1 MRHLNGLF
9 KYIDRNADHFIEDL
23 RILCQQPS
31 VSSQKR
37 GIDEC
42 VSLLEKIMEDIG
54 LEVRIF
60 EIKNGNPIIFGEL
73 RSGSSKEC
81 LGFYNHYDVQPPD
94 PLDEWDSPP
103 FNPVIK
109 DGKLY
114 ARGASD
120 NKGDLISRLEAVRAF
135 LEVHGDVPVNL
146 KFLIEGEE
154 ESGSPHLPDFVREN
168 ASLLKADGY
177 LWEGE
182 GVDME
187 GRPIVTLGAKGILYV
202 EFRTR
207 GPKVDV
213 HSSRAP
219 LVPNPAWRLVWMLSM
234 LKGPD
239 EKIKIPG
246 WYDDVVPPD
255 EEDMRLLREAP
266 FDEETDKK
274 ELGLKEY
281 LLGVTGVE
289 SLKTLLFSPTCNI
302 SGFFSGYTGSGT
314 KTVLPSEAFARVDF
328 RLVVAQKPNLLFRKL
343 KTYLKENGFEDV
355 TVIKHSAYEAA
366 KTPVNDPFVTRVV
379 KTAKRIYGL
388 KPVIWPTAAG
398 TGPLYVIRNWL
409 GIPVVSAGGA
419 GYPGSRIHAPNE
431 NIRLKDYIRSIKY
444 MVALINSY
452 EE

>member
-31 VSSQKR
+31 VSAQKR

-42 VSLLEKIMEDIG
+42 VGLLEKIMEDIG

-135 LEVHGDVPVNL
+135 LEVCGDVPVSL

-168 ASLLKADGY
+168 ADLLKADGY

-255 EEDMRLLREAP
+255 EEDMRLLKEAP
-266 FDEETDKK
+266 FDEEADKK
-274 ELGLKEY
+274 ELGIKEY

-343 KTYLKENGFEDV
+343 KNYLKENGFEDI

-444 MVALINSY
+444 MVALMNSY

>member
-42 VSLLEKIMEDIG
+42 VDLLEKIMEDIG

-94 PLDEWDSPP
+94 PLDEWEFPP

-135 LEVHGDVPVNL
+135 LEVCGDVPVSL

-202 EFRTR
+202 EFRAR
-207 GPKVDV
+207 GPKVAV

-255 EEDMRLLREAP
+255 EEDMRLLKEAP
-266 FDEETDKK
+266 FDEEADKK

-302 SGFFSGYTGSGT
+302 SGFFSGYTGPGT

-343 KTYLKENGFEDV
+343 KNYLKENGFEDI

>member
-1 MRHLNGLF
+1 MEHLNELF
-9 KYIDRNADHFIEDL
+9 KYIDRNTDRFIEDL

-42 VSLLEKIMEDIG
+42 VDLLEKIMEDIG

-94 PLDEWDSPP
+94 PLDEWEFPP

-120 NKGDLISRLEAVRAF
+120 DKGDLISRLEAVRAF
-135 LEVHGDVPVNL
+135 LEVRGDVPVSL

-168 ASLLKADGY
+168 ADLLKADGY

-182 GVDME
+182 GVDMK
-187 GRPIVTLGAKGILYV
+187 GRPIVTLGAKGILHV
-202 EFRTR
+202 EFRTK

-255 EEDMRLLREAP
+255 EEDMRLLEEAP
-266 FDEETDKK
+266 FDEEADKR

-302 SGFFSGYTGSGT
+302 SGFLSGYTGPGT

-328 RLVVAQKPNLLFRKL
+328 RLVVAQKPDILFKKL
-343 KTYLKENGFEDV
+343 KNYLRENGFDDV

-379 KTAKRIYGL
+379 KIAKRIYGL

-419 GYPGSRIHAPNE
+419 GYSGSRIHAPNE

>member
-266 FDEETDKK
+266 FDEEADKK

>member
-255 EEDMRLLREAP
+255 EEDMRLLKEAP
-266 FDEETDKK
+266 FDEEADKK

>member
-1 MRHLNGLF
+1 MEHLNELF
-9 KYIDRNADHFIEDL
+9 KYIDRNTDRFIEDL

-31 VSSQKR
+31 VSAQKK

-42 VSLLEKIMEDIG
+42 VGLLEKIMEDIG
-54 LEVRIF
+54 LEARIF
-60 EIKNGNPIIFGEL
+60 EIKNGNPIVFGEL

-94 PLDEWDSPP
+94 PLDEWKFPP

-120 NKGDLISRLEAVRAF
+120 DKGDLISRLEAVRVF
-135 LEVHGDVPVNL
+135 LEVRGDVPVSL

-168 ASLLKADGY
+168 ADLLKADGY

-182 GVDME
+182 GVDMK
-187 GRPIVTLGAKGILYV
+187 GRPIVTLGAKGILHV

-255 EEDMRLLREAP
+255 EEDMRLLEEAP
-266 FDEETDKK
+266 FDEEADKR

-281 LLGVTGVE
+281 LLGVIGVE

-302 SGFFSGYTGSGT
+302 SGFLSGYTGPGT

-328 RLVVAQKPNLLFRKL
+328 RLVVAQKPDLLFRKL
-343 KTYLKENGFEDV
+343 KNYLRENGFGDV

-379 KTAKRIYGL
+379 KIAKRIYGL

-419 GYPGSRIHAPNE
+419 GYSGSRIHAPNE

>member
-109 DGKLY
+109 DGKIY

-255 EEDMRLLREAP
+255 EEDMRLLKEAP
-266 FDEETDKK
+266 FDEEADKK

>member
-1 MRHLNGLF
+1 M
-9 KYIDRNADHFIEDL
+9 K
-23 RILCQQPS
+23 
-31 VSSQKR
+31 
-37 GIDEC
+37 
-42 VSLLEKIMEDIG
+42 
-54 LEVRIF
+54 
-60 EIKNGNPIIFGEL
+60 
-73 RSGSSKEC
+73 
-81 LGFYNHYDVQPPD
+81 
-94 PLDEWDSPP
+94 
-103 FNPVIK
+103 
-109 DGKLY
+109 
-114 ARGASD
+114 
-120 NKGDLISRLEAVRAF
+120 
-135 LEVHGDVPVNL
+135 
-146 KFLIEGEE
+146 
-154 ESGSPHLPDFVREN
+154 
-168 ASLLKADGY
+168 
-177 LWEGE
+177 
-182 GVDME
+182 
-187 GRPIVTLGAKGILYV
+187 GRPIVTLGAKGILHV
-202 EFRTR
+202 EFRTK

-255 EEDMRLLREAP
+255 EEDMRLLEEAP
-266 FDEETDKK
+266 FDEEADKR

-302 SGFFSGYTGSGT
+302 SGFLSGYTGPGT

-328 RLVVAQKPNLLFRKL
+328 RLVVAQKPDILFKKL
-343 KTYLKENGFEDV
+343 KNYLRENGFDDV

-379 KTAKRIYGL
+379 KIAKRIYGL

-419 GYPGSRIHAPNE
+419 GYSGSRIHAPNE